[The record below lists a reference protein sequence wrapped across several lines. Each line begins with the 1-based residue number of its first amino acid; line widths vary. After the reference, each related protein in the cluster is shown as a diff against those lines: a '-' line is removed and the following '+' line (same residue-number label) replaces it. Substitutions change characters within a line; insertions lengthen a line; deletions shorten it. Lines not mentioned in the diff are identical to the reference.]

1 MYKEN
6 SEILVKINTK
16 PISLQ
21 SSGNKVN
28 KFRQAVIEALE
39 EYNYV
44 FTNELNI
51 EITWFTLEQYKIFR
65 SDSYDIDNIIK
76 PLLDSLVSSGKILI
90 DDSQVSSISC
100 SFIDSV
106 EEYLEVRIIPRL
118 FDLKIYIDDLDFVE
132 FYKGYLFPVSKKYNN
147 EKLWKEIYF
156 PKLNEYVRLSS
167 IAYDLFNLKIV
178 ENEESYI
185 KIERIKLKE
194 IGLNTVEELYDS
206 LNEIKINTPSI
217 GKIYPKNKINEKI
230 FNIINIE

>member
-6 SEILVKINTK
+6 SDILVKINTK

-21 SSGNKVN
+21 SSGKKVN
-28 KFRQAVIEALE
+28 KFRQAVIEALD

-51 EITWFTLEQYKIFR
+51 EITWYTLEQYKIFR

-118 FDLKIYIDDLDFVE
+118 FDLKIYIDDLVFVE
-132 FYKGYLFPVSKKYNN
+132 FYKGYLFPVSKKYYN
-147 EKLWKEIYF
+147 ERIWKEIYF

-206 LNEIKINTPSI
+206 LNEIKMNTPSI